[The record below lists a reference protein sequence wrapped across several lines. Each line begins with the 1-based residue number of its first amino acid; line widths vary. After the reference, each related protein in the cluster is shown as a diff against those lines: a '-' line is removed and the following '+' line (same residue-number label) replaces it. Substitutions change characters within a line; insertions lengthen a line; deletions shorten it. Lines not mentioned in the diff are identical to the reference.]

1 MGDCFALLAMTIIM
15 PMERLQKIIANAGV
29 VSRRQGEELIKQGK
43 VTVNGE
49 VITKLGVK
57 ADPDRDHIKVDGRL
71 IHKKERDIYLV
82 LNKPKGYITSL
93 DDPEGR
99 PTVADLLRGVKGR
112 VYPVGRLD
120 YNSEGL
126 ILFTNDG
133 DLAHRLTHPSHEIA
147 KTYLVK
153 IDGEMNNEEI
163 GKIEKGI
170 LLDDGMTATCSIR
183 KVRKTDENSWVEIT
197 MHEGRKRQ
205 VRRMFEKIGH
215 PVLKLKRTRIANL
228 ELGDLPPGSYR
239 FLTVDELKSLKR
251 IAAG

>member
-1 MGDCFALLAMTIIM
+1 MSLVRI
-15 PMERLQKIIANAGV
+15 QKIIANAGIA
-29 VSRRQGEELIKQGK
+29 SRRRAEELIREGR

-49 VITKLGVK
+49 VITKLGTK
-57 ADPDRDHIKVDGRL
+57 ADEDKDHIKVDGKL
-71 IHKKERDIYLV
+71 IHKKGKDIYLI
-82 LNKPKGYITSL
+82 LNKPKGCITSI

-99 PTVADLLRGVKGR
+99 PTVKDLLKGVKGR

-126 ILFTNDG
+126 IFFTNDG
-133 DLAHRLTHPSHEIA
+133 ELAYGLTHPSHEVT

-153 IDGEMNNEEI
+153 VDGQLTDEEI
-163 GKIEKGI
+163 GKIEKGVR
-170 LLDDGMTATCSIR
+170 LEDGVTAPSSIR
-183 KVRKTDENSWVEIT
+183 KVKKTDANSWVEI
-197 MHEGRKRQ
+197 MIHEGRNRQ
-205 VRRMFEKIGH
+205 VKRMFEKVGH

-251 IAAG
+251 IVGG

>member
-1 MGDCFALLAMTIIM
+1 MSLVRI
-15 PMERLQKIIANAGV
+15 QKIIANAGIA
-29 VSRRQGEELIKQGK
+29 SRRRAEELIREGR

-49 VITKLGVK
+49 VITKLGTK
-57 ADPDRDHIKVDGRL
+57 ADENKDHIKVDGRL
-71 IHKKERDIYLV
+71 IHKKERDVYLV
-82 LNKPKGYITSL
+82 LNKPKGFITSL
-93 DDPEGR
+93 EDPQGR

-126 ILFTNDG
+126 IFFTNDG
-133 DLAHRLTHPSHEIA
+133 ELAYGLTHPSHEVR

-153 IDGEMNNEEI
+153 VDGQLTDEEVEKI
-163 GKIEKGI
+163 GKGVRLE
-170 LLDDGMTATCSIR
+170 DGLTAPTFIKRIR
-183 KVRKTDENSWVEIT
+183 RTDENSWVEIT

-228 ELGDLPPGSYR
+228 ELGDLSPGSYR

-251 IAAG
+251 IVGG